1 MSELK
6 LHIDSAYWMTPGCG
20 CILLSDNWNFEALP
34 TFKLN
39 DPALE
44 ILRLRRMPPSDL
56 AYFTAYERIE
66 EAIQFVLDPNRHPHI
81 DFHKDPVSV
90 VGAFNNWGDC
100 SNRSDFE
107 LISEAPHSNQAL
119 FTKTISAEQLN
130 IHTESIE
137 FKFVTRSGHWINP
150 LSSAPN
156 LKKDARGNLNYYLD
170 PNCNGKHAFLF
181 NLDGH
186 RGLDRPI
193 SVSLNQEDYTPI
205 LPGLSFYDLKTD
217 LPLGATLESDQS
229 TTFRLFAPR
238 ASKVHVEIQATLDQS
253 PIRHSMHLMYDQL
266 TWEVNIQND
275 LSGFYY
281 NFFVEGHNDSISTL
295 FDGNVPILDPYA
307 KATLG
312 PNGPGIIINQQ
323 LAQPVENPFHPHHW
337 HDLSILECHI
347 KDLTAKISSVDNSN
361 SDAESSNDRKAPTNG
376 TFAAISQYLHSKD
389 NYLLTLGVNAIELL
403 PIQQFDSPNKETYH
417 WGYMTN
423 NYFSPCAWYTDTQD
437 TTNPNQ
443 SFKQMVEDFHHYEK
457 SVILDVVYN
466 HVGEPPHLARI
477 DKAYY
482 FYLTES
488 GDFENWSGCGNTIR
502 SESAMSKR
510 LIIDSLIH
518 LVQTYDIDGFR
529 FDLAELIG
537 IEVLKEIEKALKAV
551 KPSIILIAE
560 PWSFRG
566 EIKADLRHAG
576 FMFWNDEFREFAHE
590 YVLGKSHIDSLA
602 YFIKGSTN
610 YLAAWP
616 SQSINYIASHD
627 DRTWID
633 KITENPDYQ
642 GQEPTQND
650 IKRTHMAAA
659 LTFFSLGTPMIT
671 QGLDFLKSKCGE
683 NDTYLRD
690 DLNALDFS
698 AIDKHR
704 NTHNYFQNWIQFRQS
719 PWGDCL
725 RLENIPSPHYI
736 RIFRSEYT
744 EHSSAVILINADQ
757 SKGGKQILLM
767 INPHQEHSHIP
778 LGQSLADDWKAI
790 ASIDQFNFSGI
801 KTSFNFRNQDQVT
814 LPPMSLLLCVRP
826 AWNG

>member
-1 MSELK
+1 MSGLK
-6 LHIDSAYWMTPGCG
+6 LHIDSAYWITPGCA

-39 DPALE
+39 DPTLE

-56 AYFTAYERIE
+56 AYFTAYERIDE
-66 EAIQFVLDPNRHPHI
+66 TIQFILDPNRHPHV

-90 VGAFNNWGDC
+90 VGEFNNWGDC
-100 SNRSDFE
+100 LNRADFE

-119 FTKTISAEQLN
+119 FTKAISAKQLN
-130 IHTESIE
+130 NHSESIE

-170 PNCNGKHAFLF
+170 SNCNGRHAFLF

-186 RGLDRPI
+186 RGLDRPL
-193 SVSLNQEDYTPI
+193 SVSLDQEIYTPI

-217 LPLGATLESDQS
+217 LPLGAIIESDQS

-238 ASKVHVEIQATLDQS
+238 ASKVSVEIQATLDQA
-253 PIRHSMHLMYDQL
+253 PIRHSMYLVYDQL

-275 LSGFYY
+275 LTGFFY
-281 NFFVEGHNDSISTL
+281 NFFVDGYNDSISTL
-295 FDGNVPILDPYA
+295 FDGNLPILDPYA
-307 KATLG
+307 KATVG
-312 PNGPGIIINQQ
+312 PKGPGIILNQQ
-323 LAQPVENPFHPHHW
+323 ISDPIETSFHPPYW

-347 KDLTAKISSVDNSN
+347 KDLTANIPSEHNTNAQSSSHQDN
-361 SDAESSNDRKAPTNG
+361 PTNG
-376 TFAAISQYLHSKD
+376 TFASISKYLHSKD

-403 PIQQFDSPNKETYH
+403 PIQQFDSPNQESYH

-437 TTNPNQ
+437 TFNPNQ

-457 SVILDVVYN
+457 AVILDVVYN
-466 HVGEPPHLARI
+466 HVGEPAHLARI

-482 FYLTES
+482 FFLTATGE
-488 GDFENWSGCGNTIR
+488 FENWSGCGNTIR

-518 LVQTYDIDGFR
+518 LVQTYDVDGFR

-566 EIKADLRHAG
+566 EIKADLHYAG
-576 FMFWNDEFREFAHE
+576 FMFWNDEFREFAHQ

-602 YFIKGSTN
+602 YFIKGCTN

-633 KITENPDYQ
+633 KITENSDYQ
-642 GQEPTQND
+642 GQDPTEND
-650 IKRTHMAAA
+650 IKRTHMAAS
-659 LTFFSLGTPMIT
+659 LMFFSIGTPMVT
-671 QGLDFLKSKCGE
+671 EGLDFLKSKYGE
-683 NDTYLRD
+683 KDTYLRGD
-690 DLNALDFS
+690 INALDYT
-698 AIDKHR
+698 AIDTHR

-725 RLENIPSPHYI
+725 RLEDIPSPHYM
-736 RIFRSEYT
+736 RIFRSEQI
-744 EHSSAVILINADQ
+744 EHSSAVILLNADQ
-757 SKGGKQILLM
+757 SKGAKQILLM
-767 INPHQEHSHIP
+767 INPHQEHSDIS
-778 LGQSLADDWKAI
+778 LGHTLADDWKAI

-801 KTSFNFRNQDQVT
+801 ETPINFRKQDHVN
-814 LPPMSLLLCVRP
+814 LPSMSLLLCVRP

>member
-1 MSELK
+1 MSGLK
-6 LHIDSAYWMTPGCG
+6 LHIDSAYWITPGCA

-39 DPALE
+39 DPTLE

-56 AYFTAYERIE
+56 AYFTAYERIDE
-66 EAIQFVLDPNRHPHI
+66 TIQFILDPNRHPHV

-90 VGAFNNWGDC
+90 VGEFNNWGDC
-100 SNRSDFE
+100 LNRADFE

-119 FTKTISAEQLN
+119 FTKAISAKQLN
-130 IHTESIE
+130 NHSESIE

-170 PNCNGKHAFLF
+170 PNCNGRHAFLL

-186 RGLDRPI
+186 RGLDRPL
-193 SVSLNQEDYTPI
+193 SVSLDQEIYTPI
-205 LPGLSFYDLKTD
+205 LPGLSFFDLKTD
-217 LPLGATLESDQS
+217 LPLGAIIESDQS

-238 ASKVHVEIQATLDQS
+238 ASKVSVEIQATLDQA
-253 PIRHSMHLMYDQL
+253 PIRHSMYLMYDQL

-275 LSGFYY
+275 LTGFFY
-281 NFFVEGHNDSISTL
+281 NFFVDGYNDSISTL
-295 FDGNVPILDPYA
+295 FDGNLPILDPYA
-307 KATLG
+307 KATVG
-312 PNGPGIIINQQ
+312 PKGPGIILNQQ
-323 LAQPVENPFHPHHW
+323 ISDPIETSFHPPYW

-347 KDLTAKISSVDNSN
+347 KDLTANIPSEHNTNAQSSSHQENP
-361 SDAESSNDRKAPTNG
+361 ANG
-376 TFAAISQYLHSKD
+376 TFVSISKYLHSKD

-403 PIQQFDSPNKETYH
+403 PIQQFDSPNQESYH

-437 TTNPNQ
+437 TFNPNQ

-457 SVILDVVYN
+457 AVILDVVYN
-466 HVGEPPHLARI
+466 HVGEPAHLARI

-482 FYLTES
+482 FYLTDTGE
-488 GDFENWSGCGNTIR
+488 FENWSGCGNTIR

-518 LVQTYDIDGFR
+518 LVQTYDVDGFR

-566 EIKADLRHAG
+566 EIKADLHYAG
-576 FMFWNDEFREFAHE
+576 FMFWNDEFREFAHQ

-602 YFIKGSTN
+602 YFIKGCTN

-633 KITENPDYQ
+633 KITENSDYQ
-642 GQEPTQND
+642 GQDPTEND
-650 IKRTHMAAA
+650 IKRTHMAAS
-659 LTFFSLGTPMIT
+659 LMFFSIGTPMVT
-671 QGLDFLKSKCGE
+671 EGLDFLKSKYGE
-683 NDTYLRD
+683 KDTYLRGD
-690 DLNALDFS
+690 INALDYT
-698 AIDKHR
+698 AIDTHR

-725 RLENIPSPHYI
+725 RLEDIPSPHYM
-736 RIFRSEYT
+736 RIFRSEQI
-744 EHSSAVILINADQ
+744 EHSSAVILLNADQ
-757 SKGGKQILLM
+757 SKGAKQILLM
-767 INPHQEHSHIP
+767 INPHQEHSDIS
-778 LGQSLADDWKAI
+778 LGHTLADDWKAI

-801 KTSFNFRNQDQVT
+801 ETPINFRKQDHVN
-814 LPPMSLLLCVRP
+814 LPSMSLLLCVRP

>member
-6 LHIDSAYWMTPGCG
+6 LDIDSAYWITPGCA

-39 DPALE
+39 DPALG

-56 AYFTAYERIE
+56 AYFTAYEHIDD
-66 EAIQFVLDPNRHPHI
+66 ATQFILDPNRHPHI

-100 SNRSDFE
+100 PNRSDFE
-107 LISEAPHSNQAL
+107 LISEAPHSTQAL
-119 FTKTISAEQLN
+119 FTKTISSEQLN
-130 IHTESIE
+130 IDTESIE

-170 PNCNGKHAFLF
+170 PKRNGRHAFLF

-186 RGLDRPI
+186 RGLDRSI
-193 SVSLNQEDYTPI
+193 SISLDQEIFTPI
-205 LPGLSFYDLKTD
+205 FPGLSFYDLKTD
-217 LPLGATLESDQS
+217 LPLGAVIESDQS

-238 ASKVHVEIQATLDQS
+238 ASKVSVEIQSTLDQ
-253 PIRHSMHLMYDQL
+253 PATRHSMNLMYDQL

-275 LSGFYY
+275 LTGFFY
-281 NFFVEGHNDSISTL
+281 NLFVEGHNDSISTL

-307 KATLG
+307 KATVG
-312 PNGPGIIINQQ
+312 PSGPAIIINQRATEP
-323 LAQPVENPFHPHHW
+323 LVNPFHPPHW

-347 KDLTAKISSVDNSN
+347 KDLTAKIPPESN
-361 SDAESSNDRKAPTNG
+361 SGSPTNG
-376 TFAAISQYLHSKD
+376 TFAAISKYLHSKD

-403 PIQQFDSPNKETYH
+403 PVQQFDSPNQESYH

-437 TTNPNQ
+437 TFNPNQ
-443 SFKQMVEDFHHYEK
+443 SFKQMVEDFHQYDK

-466 HVGEPPHLARI
+466 HVGEPTHLARI

-482 FYLTES
+482 FYLTDS

-510 LIIDSLIH
+510 LIIESLIH
-518 LVQTYDIDGFR
+518 LIQTYDVDGFR

-566 EIKADLRHAG
+566 EIKTDLRHAG

-590 YVLGKSHIDSLA
+590 YVLGESHIDSLA

-633 KITENPDYQ
+633 KITENPNYQ
-642 GQEPTQND
+642 GQDPTEKD

-659 LTFFSLGTPMIT
+659 LMFFSMGTPMLT
-671 QGLDFLKSKCGE
+671 QGLDFLKSKYGE

-698 AIDKHR
+698 AIDIHLR
-704 NTHNYFQNWIQFRQS
+704 THNYFQNWIQFRQS
-719 PWGDCL
+719 EWGNCL
-725 RLENIPSPHYI
+725 RIENTPSSHYV
-736 RIFRSEYT
+736 RIFRSEHT

-757 SKGGKQILLM
+757 SKGSKQILLM
-767 INPHQEHSHIP
+767 INPHQENSHIA
-778 LGQSLADDWKAI
+778 LGHALAEDWKAI

-801 KTSFNFRNQDQVT
+801 ETDLAFRNQDQIN
-814 LPPMSLLLCVRP
+814 LPLISLLLCVRP

>member
-1 MSELK
+1 MFYRGLRVMSELK
-6 LHIDSAYWMTPGCG
+6 LHIDSAYWITPGCA

-39 DPALE
+39 DPALG

-56 AYFTAYERIE
+56 AYFTAYEHIDD
-66 EAIQFVLDPNRHPHI
+66 ATQFILDPNRHPHI

-100 SNRSDFE
+100 PNRSDFE
-107 LISEAPHSNQAL
+107 LISEAPHSTQAL
-119 FTKTISAEQLN
+119 FTKTISSEQLN
-130 IHTESIE
+130 IDTESIE

-170 PNCNGKHAFLF
+170 PKRNGRHAFLF

-186 RGLDRPI
+186 RGLDRSI
-193 SVSLNQEDYTPI
+193 SISLDQENFTPI

-217 LPLGATLESDQS
+217 LPLGAVIESDQS

-238 ASKVHVEIQATLDQS
+238 ASKVSVEIQSTLDQ
-253 PIRHSMHLMYDQL
+253 PATRHSMNLMYDQL

-275 LSGFYY
+275 LTGFFY
-281 NFFVEGHNDSISTL
+281 NLFVEGHNDSISTL

-307 KATLG
+307 KATVG
-312 PNGPGIIINQQ
+312 PSGPAIIINQRATEP
-323 LAQPVENPFHPHHW
+323 LENPFHPPHW

-347 KDLTAKISSVDNSN
+347 KDLTAKIPPESN
-361 SDAESSNDRKAPTNG
+361 SESPTNG
-376 TFAAISQYLHSKD
+376 TFAAISKYLHSKD

-403 PIQQFDSPNKETYH
+403 PVQQFDSPNQESYH

-437 TTNPNQ
+437 TFNPNQ
-443 SFKQMVEDFHHYEK
+443 SFKQMVEDFHQYDK

-482 FYLTES
+482 FYLTDS

-510 LIIDSLIH
+510 LIIESLIH
-518 LVQTYDIDGFR
+518 LIQTYDVDGFR

-566 EIKADLRHAG
+566 EIKTDLRHAG

-590 YVLGKSHIDSLA
+590 YVLGESHIDSLA

-642 GQEPTQND
+642 GQDPTEKD

-659 LTFFSLGTPMIT
+659 LMFFSMGTPMLT
-671 QGLDFLKSKCGE
+671 QGLDFLKSKYGE

-698 AIDKHR
+698 AIDIHLR
-704 NTHNYFQNWIQFRQS
+704 THNYFQNWIQFRQS
-719 PWGDCL
+719 EWGNCL
-725 RLENIPSPHYI
+725 RIENTPSSHYV
-736 RIFRSEYT
+736 RIFRSEHT

-757 SKGGKQILLM
+757 SKGSKQILLM
-767 INPHQEHSHIP
+767 INPHQENSHIA
-778 LGQSLADDWKAI
+778 LGHALAEDWKAI

-801 KTSFNFRNQDQVT
+801 ETDLAFRNQDQIN
-814 LPPMSLLLCVRP
+814 LPPISLLLCVRP

>member
-1 MSELK
+1 MSEFK
-6 LHIDSAYWMTPGCG
+6 LNIDSAYWITPGCA

-44 ILRLRRMPPSDL
+44 IMRLRRMPPSDL
-56 AYFTAYERIE
+56 GYFTAYEHINDTT
-66 EAIQFVLDPNRHPHI
+66 QFIIDPNRHPHI

-100 SNRSDFE
+100 PNRSDFE
-107 LISEAPHSNQAL
+107 LISEAPHSTQAL
-119 FTKTISAEQLN
+119 FTKTISSEQLN
-130 IHTESIE
+130 IETERIE

-170 PNCNGKHAFLF
+170 PKRNGRHAFLF

-186 RGLDRPI
+186 RGLDRSI
-193 SVSLNQEDYTPI
+193 SISIDQENFAPI
-205 LPGLSFYDLKTD
+205 LPGLSFYDLKTE
-217 LPLGATLESDQS
+217 LPLGAVIESDQS

-238 ASKVHVEIQATLDQS
+238 ASKVCVEIQSTLDQ
-253 PIRHSMHLMYDQL
+253 PANRHSMNLMYDQM

-275 LSGFYY
+275 LTGFFY
-281 NFFVEGHNDSISTL
+281 NLFVEGHNDSISTL

-307 KATLG
+307 KATVG
-312 PNGPGIIINQQ
+312 PSGPAIIINQRATEP
-323 LAQPVENPFHPHHW
+323 LENHFHPPHW

-347 KDLTAKISSVDNSN
+347 KDLTAKIPPEPNSG
-361 SDAESSNDRKAPTNG
+361 SATNG
-376 TFAAISQYLHSKD
+376 TFAAISKYLHSKN

-403 PIQQFDSPNKETYH
+403 PVQQFDSPNQESYH

-437 TTNPNQ
+437 TFNPNQ
-443 SFKQMVEDFHHYEK
+443 SFKQMVEDFHQYDK

-482 FYLTES
+482 FYLTDS

-510 LIIDSLIH
+510 LIIESLIH
-518 LVQTYDIDGFR
+518 LIQTYDVDGFR

-566 EIKADLRHAG
+566 EIKTDLRHAG

-590 YVLGKSHIDSLA
+590 FVLGESHIDSLA

-633 KITENPDYQ
+633 KITENPNYQ
-642 GQEPTQND
+642 GQDPTEKD
-650 IKRTHMAAA
+650 IKRTHMAVA
-659 LTFFSLGTPMIT
+659 LMFFSMGTPMLT
-671 QGLDFLKSKCGE
+671 QGLDFLKSKYGE

-698 AIDKHR
+698 AIEIHLR
-704 NTHNYFQNWIQFRQS
+704 THNYFQKWIQFRQS
-719 PWGDCL
+719 EWGNCL
-725 RLENIPSPHYI
+725 RIENIPSPHYV
-736 RIFRSEYT
+736 RIFRSEHT
-744 EHSSAVILINADQ
+744 EHSSAVILMNADQ
-757 SKGGKQILLM
+757 SKGSKQILLM
-767 INPHQEHSHIP
+767 INPHQENSHIA
-778 LGQSLADDWKAI
+778 LGHALAEDWKAI

-801 KTSFNFRNQDQVT
+801 ETDLAFRNQDQIN
-814 LPPMSLLLCVRP
+814 LPPISLLLCVRP

>member
-6 LHIDSAYWMTPGCG
+6 LHIDSAYWITPGCA

-44 ILRLRRMPPSDL
+44 ILRLRRMPPPDL
-56 AYFTAYERIE
+56 AYFTAYEHIDD
-66 EAIQFVLDPNRHPHI
+66 ATQFILDPNRHPHI

-100 SNRSDFE
+100 PNRFDFE
-107 LISEAPHSNQAL
+107 LISEAPHSTQAL
-119 FTKTISAEQLN
+119 FTKTISSEHFN
-130 IHTESIE
+130 IDTESIE

-170 PNCNGKHAFLF
+170 PKRDGRHAFLF

-186 RGLDRPI
+186 RGLDRSI
-193 SVSLNQEDYTPI
+193 SISLDQENFTPI

-217 LPLGATLESDQS
+217 LPMGAVIESDQS

-238 ASKVHVEIQATLDQS
+238 ASKVSVEIQSTLDQ
-253 PIRHSMHLMYDQL
+253 PATRHSMNLMYDQL

-275 LSGFYY
+275 LTGCFY
-281 NFFVEGHNDSISTL
+281 NLFVEGHNDSISTL

-307 KATLG
+307 KATVG
-312 PNGPGIIINQQ
+312 PSGPAIIINQRATEP
-323 LAQPVENPFHPHHW
+323 LENPFHPPHW

-347 KDLTAKISSVDNSN
+347 KDLTAKIPPESN
-361 SDAESSNDRKAPTNG
+361 SESPTNG
-376 TFAAISQYLHSKD
+376 TFAAISKYLHSKD

-403 PIQQFDSPNKETYH
+403 PVQQFDSPNQESYH

-423 NYFSPCAWYTDTQD
+423 NYFSPCAWYTNTQD
-437 TTNPNQ
+437 TFNQNQ
-443 SFKQMVEDFHHYEK
+443 SFKQMVEDFHQYDK

-482 FYLTES
+482 FYLTYS

-510 LIIDSLIH
+510 LIIESLIH
-518 LVQTYDIDGFR
+518 LIQTYDVDGFR

-566 EIKADLRHAG
+566 EIKTDLRHAG

-590 YVLGKSHIDSLA
+590 YVLGESHIDSLA

-633 KITENPDYQ
+633 KITENPNYQ
-642 GQEPTQND
+642 GQDPTEKD

-659 LTFFSLGTPMIT
+659 LMFFSMGTPMLT
-671 QGLDFLKSKCGE
+671 QGLDFLKSKYGE

-690 DLNALDFS
+690 DLNALDYS
-698 AIDKHR
+698 AIDIHLR
-704 NTHNYFQNWIQFRQS
+704 THNYFQNWIQFRQS
-719 PWGDCL
+719 EWGNCL
-725 RLENIPSPHYI
+725 RIENTPNSHYV
-736 RIFRSEYT
+736 RIFRSEHT

-757 SKGGKQILLM
+757 SKGSKQILLM
-767 INPHQEHSHIP
+767 INPHQENSHIA
-778 LGQSLADDWKAI
+778 LGHALAEDWKAI

-801 KTSFNFRNQDQVT
+801 ETDLAFRNQDQIN
-814 LPPMSLLLCVRP
+814 LPPISLLLCVRP

>member
-1 MSELK
+1 MSGLK
-6 LHIDSAYWMTPGCG
+6 LHIDSAYWITPGCA

-39 DPALE
+39 DPTLE

-56 AYFTAYERIE
+56 AYFTAYERIDE
-66 EAIQFVLDPNRHPHI
+66 TIQFILDPNRHPHV

-90 VGAFNNWGDC
+90 VGEFNNWGDC
-100 SNRSDFE
+100 PNRADFE
-107 LISEAPHSNQAL
+107 LISDAPHSNKAL
-119 FTKTISAEQLN
+119 FTKAISTKELN
-130 IHTESIE
+130 NHSESIE
-137 FKFVTRSGHWINP
+137 FKFVTRSEHWINP

-156 LKKDARGNLNYYLD
+156 LKKDARGNLNYCLD
-170 PNCNGKHAFLF
+170 PNCNGRHAFLF

-186 RGLDRPI
+186 RGLDRPL
-193 SVSLNQEDYTPI
+193 SVSLDQEIYTPI

-217 LPLGATLESDQS
+217 LPLGVIIESDQS

-238 ASKVHVEIQATLDQS
+238 ASKVSVEIQATLDQA
-253 PIRHSMHLMYDQL
+253 PIRHSMYLMYDQL

-275 LSGFYY
+275 LTGFFY
-281 NFFVEGHNDSISTL
+281 NFFVDGYNDSISTL
-295 FDGNVPILDPYA
+295 FDGNLSILDPYA
-307 KATLG
+307 KATVG
-312 PNGPGIIINQQ
+312 PKGPGIILNQQ
-323 LAQPVENPFHPHHW
+323 ITDPIETSFHPPYW

-347 KDLTAKISSVDNSN
+347 KDLTANIPSEHNTNAQSSSHQENPN
-361 SDAESSNDRKAPTNG
+361 NG
-376 TFAAISQYLHSKD
+376 TFASISKYLHSKD

-403 PIQQFDSPNKETYH
+403 PIQQFDSPNQESYH

-437 TTNPNQ
+437 TFNPNQ

-457 SVILDVVYN
+457 AVILDVVYN
-466 HVGEPPHLARI
+466 HVGEPAHLARI

-482 FYLTES
+482 FYLTDTGE
-488 GDFENWSGCGNTIR
+488 FENWSGCGNTIR

-518 LVQTYDIDGFR
+518 LVQTYDVDGFR

-566 EIKADLRHAG
+566 EIKADLHYAG
-576 FMFWNDEFREFAHE
+576 FMFWNDEFREFAHQ

-602 YFIKGSTN
+602 YFIKGCTN

-633 KITENPDYQ
+633 KITENSDYQ
-642 GQEPTQND
+642 GQDPTEND
-650 IKRTHMAAA
+650 IKRTHMAAS
-659 LTFFSLGTPMIT
+659 LMFFSIGTPMVT
-671 QGLDFLKSKCGE
+671 EGLDFLKSKYGE
-683 NDTYLRD
+683 KDTYLRGD
-690 DLNALDFS
+690 INALDYT
-698 AIDKHR
+698 AINIHR

-725 RLENIPSPHYI
+725 RLEDIPSPHYM
-736 RIFRSEYT
+736 RIFRSEQI
-744 EHSSAVILINADQ
+744 EHSSAVILLNADQ
-757 SKGGKQILLM
+757 SKGAKQILLM
-767 INPHQEHSHIP
+767 INPHQEHSDIS
-778 LGQSLADDWKAI
+778 LGHTLADDWKAI

-801 KTSFNFRNQDQVT
+801 ETPINFRKQDHVN
-814 LPPMSLLLCVRP
+814 LPSMSLLLCVRP